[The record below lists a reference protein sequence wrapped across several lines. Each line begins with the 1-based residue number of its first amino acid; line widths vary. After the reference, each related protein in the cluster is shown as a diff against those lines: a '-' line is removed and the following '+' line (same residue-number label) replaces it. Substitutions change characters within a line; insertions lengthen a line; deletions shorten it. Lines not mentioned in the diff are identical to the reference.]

1 GAGAGAEATAS
12 SVVADIIDIARAW
25 REERSSSVVPP
36 LAFNNLR
43 NDLRILDISEIES
56 EYYLRIPA
64 RDKVGVMAK
73 ISQVLTNYGINIEAV
88 IQKEP
93 HGEDAEKGIVPVVI
107 LTSRI
112 KEEVMDVAQ
121 GVIEGLDE
129 VGAKIIR
136 IRVEQFDGENN

>member
-1 GAGAGAEATAS
+1 
-12 SVVADIIDIARAW
+12 
-25 REERSSSVVPP
+25 
-36 LAFNNLR
+36 
-43 NDLRILDISEIES
+43 
-56 EYYLRIPA
+56 
-64 RDKVGVMAK
+64 MAK

-93 HGEDAEKGIVPVVI
+93 HGEDADKGIVPVVI